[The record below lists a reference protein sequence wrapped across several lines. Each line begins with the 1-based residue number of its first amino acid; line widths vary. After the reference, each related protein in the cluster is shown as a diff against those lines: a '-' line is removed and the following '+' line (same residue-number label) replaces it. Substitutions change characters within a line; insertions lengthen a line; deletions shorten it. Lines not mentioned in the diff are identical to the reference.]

1 MEWTTGG
8 ADGTIHT
15 IGIITLCLAAV
26 FGALIIAFTIAV
38 IIVIQKMHKSSEHA
52 HLEVGKKENAKF
64 YGREAAGRAT
74 DIEAADTCVYIAASS
89 GERSSGVQCRSLR
102 KRGKVNAP
110 CSALRRHK
118 ERLASGSHHLHV
130 ASHSSSSHT
139 PTCIAA
145 PTHTHQPPLAH
156 THTHTHSHGV
166 PQVGNLYDAT
176 AIRSREG
183 G

>member
-38 IIVIQKMHKSSEHA
+38 IIVIQKLHKSSEHA
-52 HLEVGKKENAKF
+52 HLELGTKENAKF
-64 YGREAAGRAT
+64 YGREADGRAT

-110 CSALRRHK
+110 CAALRAWR
-118 ERLASGSHHLHV
+118 RVLVWALPLLTPPSRCISFLLLAHPHMHCCT
-130 ASHSSSSHT
+130 HPH
-139 PTCIAA
+139 A
-145 PTHTHQPPLAH
+145 PTTTR
-156 THTHTHSHGV
+156 THTYTHTLTRRAAGRQS
-166 PQVGNLYDAT
+166 
-176 AIRSREG
+176 I
-183 G
+183 

>member
-64 YGREAAGRAT
+64 YGREADGRAT
-74 DIEAADTCVYIAASS
+74 DIEAADTCVYITASS
-89 GERSSGVQCRSLR
+89 GERSSGVQRRSLR

-110 CSALRRHK
+110 C
-118 ERLASGSHHLHV
+118 
-130 ASHSSSSHT
+130 
-139 PTCIAA
+139 AA
-145 PTHTHQPPLAH
+145 
-156 THTHTHSHGV
+156 
-166 PQVGNLYDAT
+166 
-176 AIRSREG
+176 
-183 G
+183 